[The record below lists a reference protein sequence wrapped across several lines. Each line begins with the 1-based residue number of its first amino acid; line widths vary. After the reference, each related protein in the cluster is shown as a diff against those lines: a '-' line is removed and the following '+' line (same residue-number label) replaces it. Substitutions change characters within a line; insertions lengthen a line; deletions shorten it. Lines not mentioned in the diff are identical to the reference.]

1 VRRAVITLLSQF
13 SRRMAQNQFMR
24 FLTVGGIATGV
35 QFALL
40 ILFVELGLL
49 PKVAASAV
57 AYGMATI
64 VNYLLNYYLTFA
76 STKRHR
82 EAFSK
87 FVVVVAIG
95 LSVNT
100 LSFWV
105 LLNLINFYLF
115 AQVGATLITLLVNFL
130 LHKHWIYRI
139 N

>member
-1 VRRAVITLLSQF
+1 
-13 SRRMAQNQFMR
+13 MA
-24 FLTVGGIATGV
+24 A
-35 QFALL
+35 
-40 ILFVELGLL
+40 
-49 PKVAASAV
+49 
-57 AYGMATI
+57 I

-87 FVVVVAIG
+87 FMVVVAIG